1 VIKNAIIY
9 NSIEVIL
16 EVDMTEKETFTEAE
30 AQLYF
35 AKQFN
40 GKIWELLEKPERTL
54 EEDELLVDYT
64 HASLAHWRVAGTEV
78 HLQRGAWMLAH
89 VYTVLGN
96 QALAVYY
103 AGRCQELTGQYKDKL
118 SDFDFAYAYEC
129 MARAQAL
136 AGNQAEAKKFIEM
149 ADKAGA
155 AIKDEED
162 RQIFMGDFNGG
173 EWYGAR

>member
-1 VIKNAIIY
+1 MSEEQN
-9 NSIEVIL
+9 
-16 EVDMTEKETFTEAE
+16 FTEAE
-30 AQLYF
+30 AHLHF

-40 GKIWELLEKPERTL
+40 GKIWELLEKPERTQ

-96 QALAVYY
+96 TALALQY
-103 AGRCQELTGQYKDKL
+103 AEHCLKLTEQYKEHL

-129 MARAQAL
+129 MARARAL
-136 AGNQAEAKKFIEM
+136 AENRLEAKKYLALAEE
-149 ADKAGA
+149 AST
-155 AIKDEED
+155 AIQDEED
-162 RQIFMGDFNGG
+162 REIFMGDFNGG
-173 EWYGAR
+173 EWYGVRE